1 MRQMN
6 AHMLQRLAPGL
17 ALSMVCLSV
26 GGAVELAGVKLD
38 DSATI
43 NGTALVLN
51 GAGLRT
57 KFGAKVYVAAL
68 YVVAKTSDADKIINA
83 EAPRRMRLVMK
94 RDVAAAKMWGAF
106 REGIEAHY
114 GGEDLKALRPK
125 MEKMEK
131 AFNEMGKTAEGDV
144 LDFDFAADGTT
155 TFSVNGNV
163 KETISGK
170 DLSTALLKVWLGA
183 KPAQDA
189 LKKDLLKG

>member
-1 MRQMN
+1 
-6 AHMLQRLAPGL
+6 
-17 ALSMVCLSV
+17 MVCLSAGV
-26 GGAVELAGVKLD
+26 AAELAGVKLD

-43 NGTALVLN
+43 NGTQLVLN

-68 YVVAKTSDADKIINA
+68 YVTARTSDAEKIINA

-94 RDVAAAKMWGAF
+94 RDVAADKMWGAF

-114 GGEDLKALRPK
+114 GGEELKALRLK
-125 MEKMEK
+125 MEKMER

-155 TFSVNGNV
+155 TFSVNSKV
-163 KETISGK
+163 KETIPGK